1 YENGVAS
8 RLLFVNYVQP
18 TVPNANDYI
27 VTFAVGGAQTGLP
40 AVTPATVK
48 VKYLRADSINS
59 KDNITWAGQTFGA
72 QFQSDGRLQGDLD
85 IIEIQCNAADGTCNV
100 PVPGPSVALVFLTDS
115 AVASSGADITQAETF
130 ATTVTTGK
138 SLPSMNQADLMA
150 SNGRNGGDPLG
161 TTSKSSSKDNS
172 AALRNGVSSG
182 WVMGVSLFASF
193 ALAQLL
199 L

>member
-18 TVPNANDYI
+18 TVANANDFI
-27 VTFAVGGAQTGLP
+27 VTFAVGGGQTGLP

-85 IIEIQCNAADGTCNV
+85 IVTIQCNPADGTCSV
-100 PVPGPSVALVFLTDS
+100 PVPGPSVALVFLTDA
-115 AVASSGADITQAETF
+115 AVASSGADITQVEPFT
-130 ATTVTTGK
+130 TTVTTGK
-138 SLPSMNQADLMA
+138 SFPTMNQEELMR
-150 SNGRNGGDPLG
+150 SNGRSGKDPLG
-161 TTSKSSSKDNS
+161 TTSKDSAVNS
-172 AALRNGVSSG
+172 AARNAVSSG
-182 WVMGVSLFASF
+182 WIMGVSLFASF
-193 ALAQLL
+193 ALAKLL